1 MALITYPNKN
11 TGDPF
16 TAAEATEIKS
26 VVNANYTEVSD
37 AIDDAVNDALE
48 SGAVADALALKAPIA
63 SPTFTGSVSG
73 ITSAMVGLSNVNNT
87 SDVNKPVSTAQ
98 QTALDLKANLASP
111 TFTGTVTAP
120 LLKITSGSPGAG
132 KVLTSDADGDATWE
146 TPSAGTTIDA
156 TPTNGSTNAVQS
168 NGVFDE
174 LALKAPLASPTF
186 TGTVAGITASMV
198 GLGSVNNTADSA
210 KPVSSAQQTAIDAK
224 VADAINN
231 GTTTV
236 APSQNA
242 VFDALALK
250 ISTANLVWNEVPTGT
265 INGSNTIYTVA
276 IAPVA
281 ALVVSDGRVLSP
293 SSDYTL
299 VGTTLTFGVPPIS
312 QVLIFY
318 LK

>member
-11 TGDPF
+11 TGDTF
-16 TAAEATEIKS
+16 SGEEATEIKA
-26 VVNANYTEVSD
+26 VVNANYTEVIDS
-37 AIDDAVNDALE
+37 IDDAVEDALE
-48 SGAVADALALKAPIA
+48 SGPISAALALKAPI
-63 SPTFTGSVSG
+63 SNPTFTGTVAG
-73 ITSAMVGLSNVNNT
+73 ITKSMVGLSSVDNT
-87 SDVNKPVSTAQ
+87 SDAGKPVSTAQ

-111 TFTGTVTAP
+111 TFTGTV
-120 LLKITSGSPGAG
+120 S
-132 KVLTSDADGDATWE
+132 
-146 TPSAGTTIDA
+146 
-156 TPTNGSTNAVQS
+156 
-168 NGVFDE
+168 
-174 LALKAPLASPTF
+174 
-186 TGTVAGITASMV
+186 GITKTMV
-198 GLGSVNNTADSA
+198 GLGSVDNTADTA
-210 KPVSSAQQTAIDAK
+210 KPVSTAQQTAIDAK

-293 SSDYTL
+293 S
-299 VGTTLTFGVPPIS
+299 
-312 QVLIFY
+312 
-318 LK
+318 

>member
-1 MALITYPNKN
+1 MALITYPTKN
-11 TGDPF
+11 TGDEF
-16 TAAEATEIKS
+16 TAAEANEIKS
-26 VVNANYTEVSD
+26 VVNANYNEINDSIED
-37 AIDDAVNDALE
+37 IVNDALE
-48 SGAVADALALKAPIA
+48 SGPVADALALKAPIA
-63 SPTFTGSVSG
+63 SPTFTGTVSG
-73 ITSAMVGLSNVNNT
+73 ITKSMVGLVNVDNT
-87 SDVNKPVSTAQ
+87 SDASKPVSTAQ
-98 QTALDLKANLASP
+98 ATAIA
-111 TFTGTVTAP
+111 V
-120 LLKITSGSPGAG
+120 
-132 KVLTSDADGDATWE
+132 
-146 TPSAGTTIDA
+146 
-156 TPTNGSTNAVQS
+156 VQS
-168 NGVFDE
+168 DVNAHE
-174 LALKAPLASPTF
+174 ALTNNPHSVTKTQ
-186 TGTVAGITASMV
+186 V
-198 GLGSVNNTADSA
+198 GLPNVDNTADTA
-210 KPVSSAQQTAIDAK
+210 KPVSTAQQTAIDAK